1 MQSDVPLCLFH
12 EFLGDVLSGPGEH
25 DRLLHRLALQRLRLV
40 GVASGDEPGVLLLRS
55 LEIRLRLFDFLLELL
70 DGLLGGSLL
79 FGAGVGVLRG
89 GFGGVE
95 LGLHVDDVRL
105 GMLDELLCLRDH
117 LALLLH
123 LLLMYLLVEEHGRG
137 RDDLL
142 LLFGRGERVRSL
154 LEGSLGGGDF
164 LVSRDNLLLELLH
177 GVLVARLLRNL
188 ELLLELL
195 DVRLDFRERVR
206 CLVDLLLSRRRLIL
220 GLDERFGV
228 KGGSLGGNLDL
239 LRNIELRLRL
249 LDDGGDGGDGFL
261 LRHDLLLE
269 LRGGRLV
276 TGSLRL
282 VERLLE
288 RFHLVLGL
296 VELLGGVNESL
307 LRLDNLLVGSLDDGG
322 VDGLVGPRLL
332 LLDLYEHGVRLLDF
346 QLVLGD
352 IRLGLGQLFLEL
364 CESIRVA
371 GSLRLLDLLLEHL
384 QLLLGGIELV
394 FCPMNGR
401 LRRDELLLRGEC
413 IAVSL
418 ADHLA
423 VHLLDLLEVV
433 FRVGDSLLL
442 RLDGALGLLD
452 GDLERFDKRL
462 IAGRFRLLELLLEV
476 IDIPLGVL
484 EDGLGLDDVFLGLA
498 ELLRVLR
505 RSLARGDVVDVLLRL
520 SLGDGRLGDSLDD
533 RFELLLDPRD
543 QLRVSGIARGGDLLL
558 DHLRFLLHDGEIE
571 RSLLPSGGRFARL
584 VIDGV
589 LLLRDLV
596 ARLDDSR
603 LGDVRVGFLL
613 RDLHGGDG
621 EAVVQGSH
629 LSARRSLGFLVGV
642 VAALGL
648 SVGELVLDLGNLRES
663 LGVFLGGD
671 SPRLG
676 FLNRLRCLLDVVLRG
691 DELALDSFDL
701 GMNLRLLLGGGGVL
715 ELLLRSGEGC
725 LERRNL
731 LLRHLELLL
740 RLLHLGLS
748 LLDILLILCLVRLRV
763 DVFTPAHPLELG
775 GGVGALLLQLAF
787 FRRLLIFGRL
797 RNLLLGGHSHRDIAG
812 EIFEAGGLE
821 IARERGE
828 ILVIERGADFV
839 EVGVGV
845 DDKRDG
851 DAGLL
856 EQAAASGDVLN
867 RRDDD
872 VLGGDGRVHSV
883 DDGGNDLLE
892 SSLSLVVER
901 RFGVPGEDNGL
912 RDGGRGSH
920 LVANLLE
927 LLGSVGALVVLLGL
941 VVEHRTSLVGDFVQF
956 LLVVGG
962 DRIRGVEVLLQGI
975 DEFLVHGIGVLC
987 LLDLRLDVLDGVDSL
1002 VVLLGDVGD
1011 GDGGFHHLL
1020 GVVGHV
1026 LGLFLLG
1033 DGFVEVLLELIDGR
1047 LRFLGGVVSLLL
1059 LIDGDLQPIL
1069 DGGEG
1074 LHSLVSLRLHA
1085 LVLNVGVF
1093 EIGLQLSDLCVVD
1106 GIGCLRIVEL
1116 LGELVHE
1123 RLRLLC
1129 LGDNLLLLVDLR
1141 VELLDG
1147 GVRLLRSFHQDSRL
1161 LDRRLDVV
1169 DFMLRLGG
1177 SHGGSLPLGVH
1188 CVDALLVRAR
1198 RVDGLLVLLL
1208 GDVVHH
1214 LLGLVHGLLGV
1225 NVRRLGGDKLGL
1237 EVRDVGLGL
1246 GGGGLLDVEVRL
1258 GGGELRLE
1266 LIDVFSVTCIL
1277 RILKLLAENLHVLL
1291 GLRDGG
1297 DGILGR
1303 LDLVLELIDHH
1314 LGGVGGDDG
1323 ILPRLLG
1330 FGGGVVRVGGDVA
1343 SPHLDN
1349 LELDDGDG
1357 LLVSPVFVDRV
1368 LEFDRE
1374 LEGAVG
1380 HCVDRG
1386 GSLLGRSGGFLE
1398 LLLRSRDLLV
1408 GGARVA
1414 DAGELLVSGVHLLLA
1429 LFVRVVDSLN
1439 LRVLLFE
1446 FPDLLRGLLDGLL
1459 RGDEVVD
1466 RLDENLRLLRLLDG
1480 VFLRIL
1486 GGDHLALDRLD
1497 RLVRLPRLRL
1507 RVGQLLLELLDSLER
1522 LHGGGAGEL
1531 RGGTLGVRQLL
1542 LEVQDSLVRLHG
1554 DGLGRSELKLG
1565 VLELF
1570 LLLRNKR
1577 LGPLPSL

>member
-332 LLDLYEHGVRLLDF
+332 LLNLYEHGVRLLDF

-401 LRRDELLLRGEC
+401 LSRDELLLRGEC

-462 IAGRFRLLELLLEV
+462 IARRFRLLELLLEV

-543 QLRVSGIARGGDLLL
+543 QLHVSGIARGGDLLL

-596 ARLDDSR
+596 ARLDDGR

-715 ELLLRSGEGC
+715 ELLPRGGEGC

-872 VLGGDGRVHSV
+872 VLGGDGRVHSL

-962 DRIRGVEVLLQGI
+962 DRIRGV
-975 DEFLVHGIGVLC
+975 
-987 LLDLRLDVLDGVDSL
+987 
-1002 VVLLGDVGD
+1002 
-1011 GDGGFHHLL
+1011 
-1020 GVVGHV
+1020 
-1026 LGLFLLG
+1026 
-1033 DGFVEVLLELIDGR
+1033 
-1047 LRFLGGVVSLLL
+1047 
-1059 LIDGDLQPIL
+1059 
-1069 DGGEG
+1069 
-1074 LHSLVSLRLHA
+1074 
-1085 LVLNVGVF
+1085 
-1093 EIGLQLSDLCVVD
+1093 
-1106 GIGCLRIVEL
+1106 
-1116 LGELVHE
+1116 
-1123 RLRLLC
+1123 
-1129 LGDNLLLLVDLR
+1129 
-1141 VELLDG
+1141 
-1147 GVRLLRSFHQDSRL
+1147 
-1161 LDRRLDVV
+1161 
-1169 DFMLRLGG
+1169 
-1177 SHGGSLPLGVH
+1177 
-1188 CVDALLVRAR
+1188 
-1198 RVDGLLVLLL
+1198 
-1208 GDVVHH
+1208 
-1214 LLGLVHGLLGV
+1214 
-1225 NVRRLGGDKLGL
+1225 
-1237 EVRDVGLGL
+1237 
-1246 GGGGLLDVEVRL
+1246 
-1258 GGGELRLE
+1258 
-1266 LIDVFSVTCIL
+1266 
-1277 RILKLLAENLHVLL
+1277 
-1291 GLRDGG
+1291 
-1297 DGILGR
+1297 
-1303 LDLVLELIDHH
+1303 
-1314 LGGVGGDDG
+1314 
-1323 ILPRLLG
+1323 
-1330 FGGGVVRVGGDVA
+1330 
-1343 SPHLDN
+1343 
-1349 LELDDGDG
+1349 
-1357 LLVSPVFVDRV
+1357 
-1368 LEFDRE
+1368 
-1374 LEGAVG
+1374 
-1380 HCVDRG
+1380 
-1386 GSLLGRSGGFLE
+1386 
-1398 LLLRSRDLLV
+1398 
-1408 GGARVA
+1408 
-1414 DAGELLVSGVHLLLA
+1414 
-1429 LFVRVVDSLN
+1429 
-1439 LRVLLFE
+1439 
-1446 FPDLLRGLLDGLL
+1446 
-1459 RGDEVVD
+1459 
-1466 RLDENLRLLRLLDG
+1466 
-1480 VFLRIL
+1480 
-1486 GGDHLALDRLD
+1486 
-1497 RLVRLPRLRL
+1497 
-1507 RVGQLLLELLDSLER
+1507 
-1522 LHGGGAGEL
+1522 
-1531 RGGTLGVRQLL
+1531 
-1542 LEVQDSLVRLHG
+1542 
-1554 DGLGRSELKLG
+1554 
-1565 VLELF
+1565 
-1570 LLLRNKR
+1570 
-1577 LGPLPSL
+1577 